1 MLIEILGK
9 DTPFFLFLQRFK
21 NKTMRR
27 QTRKEKIQAW
37 LSSPIML
44 LVYRLL
50 TTLLALSISRWMLF
64 LFNIQF
70 FHQLELR
77 EALSL
82 YFYGMR
88 FDLPI
93 VFGINILTIL
103 FYCFP
108 SRLIYNKAFQ
118 GIVDIVYIVANAIV
132 ILLNFLDIICF
143 HFFGK
148 HLTIDFIKLLSQS
161 DEVSFGV
168 VKQVFFDYWYLL
180 VIYILFVLIII
191 VVSNH
196 TQIHAPEKEEKPRWQ
211 LHQAISMVV
220 MLLFTIIAGRGGIQA
235 KPISTETAMKYTDPQ
250 NAPILLNT
258 PFCLITTHQTELKER
273 TGEYLSDFSPIHKNL
288 TSNRFIESDTLS
300 IDTIPSNLVLIILK
314 NIGQE
319 MVGYYSHDRRFQL
332 TPFLDSLLGQSLTFN
347 GMSNSRRSLEVL
359 PSILASIPA
368 MMENDFVRSPYADN
382 DFDAFCQHLQQR
394 GYNTVFMHGGKNGV
408 QGFDEFSRRAGFSK
422 YFGRIEYGDDSDYDG
437 QWGIYDGPFLQYVAQ
452 TLSRIHEPFATAIYT
467 LSSRYPYKIPHDFV
481 LPKESYF
488 WTGFEKTVY
497 YVDCAMRDFFK
508 SASTTPWFDNTLFV
522 ITADYSNNEHF
533 QPEYSNVWGMYSIPI
548 AFYYPKKINPLHC
561 DEIAQQ
567 IDLGPS
573 ILSALGVNDTL
584 FSFGRNLFDTISEQ
598 AFASYYNLTYQYCDG
613 TYLVQSDGENP
624 FGIFKPINDSLLNDN
639 LIDRL
644 QCPDVF
650 DKLYRFLQEYNN
662 RMISNDLKTT
672 INDFYEQAEDT
683 IHN

>member
-1 MLIEILGK
+1 
-9 DTPFFLFLQRFK
+9 
-21 NKTMRR
+21 MRR
-27 QTRKEKIQAW
+27 KTPKERFNEW
-37 LSSPIML
+37 LGRPYML

-50 TTLLALSISRWMLF
+50 ATLLALSISRWMLY

-70 FHQLELR
+70 FHQLDLK

-93 VFGINILTIL
+93 VFGINLLNIL

-108 SRLIYNKAFQ
+108 ARIIYNKGLQ
-118 GIVDIVYIVANAIV
+118 GFVDIVYIVGNAV
-132 ILLNFLDIICF
+132 AILLNFLDIIGF

-148 HLTIDFIKLLSQS
+148 HLTVDFIKLLSQS
-161 DEVSFGV
+161 DEVSFGMV
-168 VKQVFFDYWYLL
+168 RQVFFDYWYLL
-180 VIYILFVLIII
+180 VIFILFVLVIG
-191 VVSNH
+191 VVAQN
-196 TQIHAPEKEEKPRWQ
+196 TRLREPEREETRPWYRRQ
-211 LHQAISMVV
+211 VISLVV
-220 MLLFTIIAGRGGIQA
+220 MGLLTAVACRGGIQA
-235 KPISTETAMKYTDPQ
+235 NPITMETAMRYADPQ

-258 PFCLITTHQTELKER
+258 PFCLLTTHQTELKEW
-273 TGEYLSDFSPIHKNL
+273 TGEYQSDFSPIHKNL
-288 TSNRFIESDTLS
+288 KANRFIESDTLNV
-300 IDTIPSNLVLIILK
+300 DTIPSNVVIIIMK
-314 NIGQE
+314 NVGQE
-319 MVGYYSHDRRFQL
+319 MLGYYSTDRRYPL
-332 TPFLDSLLGQSLTFN
+332 TPFLDSILAQSLTFN

-394 GYNTVFMHGGKNGV
+394 GYNTIFMHGGKNGV

-422 YFGRIEYGDDSDYDG
+422 YFGRIEYGDDSDFDG
-437 QWGIYDGPFLQYVAQ
+437 QWGIYDGPFLQYAVQA
-452 TLSRIHEPFATAIYT
+452 LSRIHGPFATAIYT
-467 LSSRYPYKIPHDFV
+467 LSSRYPFKVPKDFV
-481 LPKESYF
+481 LPEESYF

-497 YVDCAMRDFFK
+497 YVDHSMRDFFEA
-508 SASTTPWFDNTLFV
+508 ASQTEWFDNTLFV
-522 ITADYSNNEHF
+522 ITADYSNSEHF

-548 AFYYPKKINPLHC
+548 AFYYPRKIKPMRC
-561 DEIAQQ
+561 EEIAQQ

-573 ILSALGVNDTL
+573 ILSALEVNDTL
-584 FSFGRNLFDTISEQ
+584 LAFGRNLFDTLSEP

-662 RMISNDLKTT
+662 RMISNDLKPK
-672 INDFYEQAEDT
+672 IDDFYEQAEDT